1 MDTSTKQTGVGHRLR
16 FKAQRL
22 VDIRWMLRAAKL
34 PGKTASLAVALWA
47 AVTASGRPEVTLTAP
62 RLRQVG
68 MSRDSGYVAIDR
80 LVEAVLVKADRGRGR
95 PARLTLLDEKGL
107 PLRVALAA

>member
-47 AVTASGRPEVTLTAP
+47 AVTASGRPEVTLTAT

-68 MSRDSGYVAIDR
+68 MSRDSGYAAIDR

-95 PARLTLLDEKGL
+95 PARLTLLDEKGQ
-107 PLRVALAA
+107 PLRVAQAA